1 MFSLASSVAFVVLHT
16 SHGAEV
22 TFTEYLFRVLASL
35 LFFGALGVT
44 AFWTVR
50 ALGVVYSGLRR
61 RRASRRAAE
70 RRSRR

>member
-22 TFTEYLFRVLASL
+22 TFTEYLFRVLVSL
-35 LFFGALGVT
+35 LLIGALGVT

-50 ALGVVYSGLRR
+50 ALGVVSSGLHRR
-61 RRASRRAAE
+61 WDGRRGAE